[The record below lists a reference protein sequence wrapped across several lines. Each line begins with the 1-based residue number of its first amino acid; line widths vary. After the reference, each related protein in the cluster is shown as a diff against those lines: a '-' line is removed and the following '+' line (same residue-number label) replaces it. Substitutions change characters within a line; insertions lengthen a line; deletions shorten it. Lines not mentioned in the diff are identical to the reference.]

1 MQNRKFEKVSF
12 GEYWSLLRQ
21 YLSPMKF
28 RLLLLAVFMT
38 LGNFLPLITPQILRF
53 FIDTATDNLEASR
66 DILRRFLLPLSE
78 WIGSDPLITAAFF
91 FIAVSIAGQL
101 IRFINSYLSQDI
113 GWRATNQ
120 MRGDLAQHCLTL
132 DMTFHQQKTPGEMV
146 ERVDGDTTT
155 LATFFSALILD
166 VAGGLIRLG
175 LILILVAREDWR
187 IGIAM
192 AAFTAVAMLVFNLT
206 RSVAVPIYAAER
218 EGYAKMFGFIEE
230 RIGGIEDIRTNGGV
244 PYTMNRFFKVVQEVF
259 KLNLRSDIIGECL
272 RSLTGGLFALGYAL
286 AMGVC
291 IWLYQNSIFTLGAIV
306 LVFDYMRQLQ
316 FPLHTISRQINELQ
330 RATAG
335 MKRIEQLYQTQSSLK
350 DGSKSPSSLPA
361 ENIQPIAIP
370 DVAFDQVTFGYV
382 EEEMVLK
389 NLSFELG
396 KGKVLGLLGRT
407 GSGKTT
413 ITRLLFRLYDINK
426 GGIRIAGTPIQE
438 LKQADLRHYIG
449 LVTQDVQLFNAT
461 VRQNLSLFDGQI
473 SDQKI
478 VSVIEELGLTD
489 WYRSLPE
496 GLDSLLAA
504 GGSGLSAGEAQLLA
518 FTRIFLKD
526 PGIIILDEPSSRL
539 DPATEARID
548 FAIQKLLQGRTGI
561 IIAHRLGTL
570 QRVDEVMILEGG
582 QIREYGPRQ
591 TLANDPKSRFAE
603 LLKTGLEGES
613 NLSRREIL
621 A

>member
-1 MQNRKFEKVSF
+1 
-12 GEYWSLLRQ
+12 
-21 YLSPMKF
+21 MKF

-192 AAFTAVAMLVFNLT
+192 TAFTAVAMLVFNLT

-335 MKRIEQLYQTQSSLK
+335 MKRIEQLYQTQSSFK
-350 DGSKSPSSLPA
+350 DGSESPSSLPA

-613 NLSRREIL
+613 NLSRREML

>member
-1 MQNRKFEKVSF
+1 
-12 GEYWSLLRQ
+12 
-21 YLSPMKF
+21 MKF

-613 NLSRREIL
+613 NLSRREML

>member
-192 AAFTAVAMLVFNLT
+192 TAFTAVAMLVFNLT

-496 GLDSLLAA
+496 GLDSLLVA

-613 NLSRREIL
+613 NLSRREML

>member
-192 AAFTAVAMLVFNLT
+192 TAFTAVAMLVFNLT

-603 LLKTGLEGES
+603 LLKTGLEDES

>member
-192 AAFTAVAMLVFNLT
+192 TAFTAVAMLVFNLT

>member
-1 MQNRKFEKVSF
+1 
-12 GEYWSLLRQ
+12 
-21 YLSPMKF
+21 MKF

-192 AAFTAVAMLVFNLT
+192 TAFTAVAMLVFNLT

-613 NLSRREIL
+613 NLSRREML

>member
-192 AAFTAVAMLVFNLT
+192 TAFTAVAMLVFNLT

-350 DGSKSPSSLPA
+350 DGSKSPSPSPA

-613 NLSRREIL
+613 NLSRREML

>member
-1 MQNRKFEKVSF
+1 
-12 GEYWSLLRQ
+12 
-21 YLSPMKF
+21 MKF

-132 DMTFHQQKTPGEMV
+132 DMTFHHQKTPGEMV

-192 AAFTAVAMLVFNLT
+192 TAFTAVAMLVFNLT

-286 AMGVC
+286 AMGVS

-335 MKRIEQLYQTQSSLK
+335 MKRIEQLYQTESSLK
-350 DGSKSPSSLPA
+350 DGSKSPSPSPA

-613 NLSRREIL
+613 NLSRREML

>member
-1 MQNRKFEKVSF
+1 
-12 GEYWSLLRQ
+12 
-21 YLSPMKF
+21 MKF

-192 AAFTAVAMLVFNLT
+192 TAFTAVAMLVFNLT

-316 FPLHTISRQINELQ
+316 FPLYTISRQINELQ

-613 NLSRREIL
+613 NLSRREML

>member
-192 AAFTAVAMLVFNLT
+192 TAFTAVAMLVFNLT

-613 NLSRREIL
+613 NLSRREML

>member
-28 RLLLLAVFMT
+28 RLLLLAIFMA
-38 LGNFLPLITPQILRF
+38 LGNFLPLVTPQILRF

-66 DILRRFLLPLSE
+66 DVLRRFLLPLSE
-78 WIGSDPLITAAFF
+78 WIGSDPLIIAAFF

-101 IRFINSYLSQDI
+101 VRFINSYLSQDI

-132 DMTFHQQKTPGEMV
+132 DMTFHHQKTPGEMV

-192 AAFTAVAMLVFNLT
+192 TAFTAVAMLVFNLT
-206 RSVAVPIYAAER
+206 RSIAVPIYAAER

-286 AMGVC
+286 AMGVS
-291 IWLYQNSIFTLGAIV
+291 IWLYQNGVFTLGAIV

-316 FPLHTISRQINELQ
+316 LPLYTISRQINELQ

-350 DGSKSPSSLPA
+350 DGSKSPLPLSA

-426 GGIRIAGTPIQE
+426 GEIRIAGTSIQE

-461 VRQNLSLFDGQI
+461 VRQNLSLFDDQI

-489 WYRSLPE
+489 WYQSLPE

-548 FAIQKLLQGRTGI
+548 FAVQKLLQGRTGI

-613 NLSRREIL
+613 NLSRREML

>member
-78 WIGSDPLITAAFF
+78 WVGSDPLITAAFF

-192 AAFTAVAMLVFNLT
+192 TAFTAVAMLVFNLT

-244 PYTMNRFFKVVQEVF
+244 PYTMNRFFKVVQEV
-259 KLNLRSDIIGECL
+259 
-272 RSLTGGLFALGYAL
+272 
-286 AMGVC
+286 
-291 IWLYQNSIFTLGAIV
+291 
-306 LVFDYMRQLQ
+306 
-316 FPLHTISRQINELQ
+316 
-330 RATAG
+330 
-335 MKRIEQLYQTQSSLK
+335 
-350 DGSKSPSSLPA
+350 
-361 ENIQPIAIP
+361 
-370 DVAFDQVTFGYV
+370 
-382 EEEMVLK
+382 
-389 NLSFELG
+389 
-396 KGKVLGLLGRT
+396 
-407 GSGKTT
+407 
-413 ITRLLFRLYDINK
+413 
-426 GGIRIAGTPIQE
+426 
-438 LKQADLRHYIG
+438 
-449 LVTQDVQLFNAT
+449 
-461 VRQNLSLFDGQI
+461 
-473 SDQKI
+473 
-478 VSVIEELGLTD
+478 
-489 WYRSLPE
+489 
-496 GLDSLLAA
+496 
-504 GGSGLSAGEAQLLA
+504 
-518 FTRIFLKD
+518 
-526 PGIIILDEPSSRL
+526 
-539 DPATEARID
+539 
-548 FAIQKLLQGRTGI
+548 
-561 IIAHRLGTL
+561 
-570 QRVDEVMILEGG
+570 
-582 QIREYGPRQ
+582 
-591 TLANDPKSRFAE
+591 
-603 LLKTGLEGES
+603 
-613 NLSRREIL
+613 
-621 A
+621 

>member
-1 MQNRKFEKVSF
+1 
-12 GEYWSLLRQ
+12 
-21 YLSPMKF
+21 MKF

-132 DMTFHQQKTPGEMV
+132 DMTFHHQKTPGEMV

-192 AAFTAVAMLVFNLT
+192 TAFTAVAMLVFNLT

-350 DGSKSPSSLPA
+350 DGSKSPSPSPA

-613 NLSRREIL
+613 NLSRREML

>member
-1 MQNRKFEKVSF
+1 
-12 GEYWSLLRQ
+12 
-21 YLSPMKF
+21 MKF

-78 WIGSDPLITAAFF
+78 WVGSDPLITAAFF

-101 IRFINSYLSQDI
+101 VRFINSYLSQDI

-192 AAFTAVAMLVFNLT
+192 TAFTAVAMLVFNLT

-613 NLSRREIL
+613 NLSRREML

>member
-192 AAFTAVAMLVFNLT
+192 TAFTAVAMLVFNLT

-286 AMGVC
+286 AMGVS

-306 LVFDYMRQLQ
+306 LVIDYMRQLQ
-316 FPLHTISRQINELQ
+316 FPLYTISRQINELQ

-350 DGSKSPSSLPA
+350 DGSKSPSPLPA

-613 NLSRREIL
+613 NLSRREML